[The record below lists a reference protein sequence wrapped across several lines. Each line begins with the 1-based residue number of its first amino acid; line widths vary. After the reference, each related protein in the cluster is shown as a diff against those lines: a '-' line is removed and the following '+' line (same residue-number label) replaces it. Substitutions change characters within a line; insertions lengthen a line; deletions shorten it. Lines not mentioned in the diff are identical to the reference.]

1 MFNIFSRIFACLDR
15 SSIIKLINLQFFNL
29 FIGILNI
36 ISAVLIAQFVI
47 LISGH
52 NLKLENVFLQK
63 TLNYLNFLLSSN
75 LLLYVSIA
83 LVFFYVLTILLNL
96 ILSYFNLKWM
106 QDLNVSFQKKLYNY
120 YLEKKWI
127 FHADN
132 SSKEIISKIHTDT
145 NRLSNTI
152 ILPFLDLF
160 SSLLI
165 SSIIITAIFIVD
177 LKVAL
182 ISLALFVSFYS
193 FFYFLFKK
201 KLRIAGDITT
211 KTYPIYFK
219 SLFEGF
225 TSIKD
230 VILFDKKDYFKNSFS
245 NSVDK
250 LREASI
256 IQSYLLQIPRNL
268 IEAIFFTLLIGIIF
282 LSINYYG
289 YEFTEIGAII
299 AFYGI
304 CAIKIIPALQKIFRS
319 MSSINSNLSAF
330 ENIENDLIKNKSTSL
345 KNNNIEKQTNEKI
358 DFKNSIKLENVS
370 FSYPTNKKAGIFNVN
385 MNIPYGSK
393 VGIVGKTGSGKSTLL
408 DIILGFIHPSKGNIK
423 VDNQE
428 INKENVRFWQKNL
441 SYVPQNF
448 FIYEGDIENNISFS
462 TNKNLIDKEKLLS
475 SMHLAELREFVGH
488 EKINV
493 GENGKKLSGGQ
504 KQRVGIA
511 RAIYKNS
518 EIIVLDEATN
528 SLDSITEKNIL
539 KNLEENKRIKTLII
553 VSHRFETLKMCDKFF
568 FIENGKVEELM
579 SFNDLTKK
587 YKK

>member
-15 SSIIKLINLQFFNL
+15 SSIIKLINLQVFNL

-47 LISGH
+47 LLSGH

-165 SSIIITAIFIVD
+165 SSIIITAVFIVD

-182 ISLALFVSFYS
+182 ISVALFVSFYS

-201 KLRIAGDITT
+201 KLRTAGDITT

-330 ENIENDLIKNKSTSL
+330 ENIENDLIKNKSTRL

-370 FSYPTNKKAGIFNVN
+370 FSYPTNKKAGI
-385 MNIPYGSK
+385 
-393 VGIVGKTGSGKSTLL
+393 
-408 DIILGFIHPSKGNIK
+408 
-423 VDNQE
+423 
-428 INKENVRFWQKNL
+428 
-441 SYVPQNF
+441 
-448 FIYEGDIENNISFS
+448 
-462 TNKNLIDKEKLLS
+462 
-475 SMHLAELREFVGH
+475 
-488 EKINV
+488 
-493 GENGKKLSGGQ
+493 
-504 KQRVGIA
+504 
-511 RAIYKNS
+511 
-518 EIIVLDEATN
+518 
-528 SLDSITEKNIL
+528 
-539 KNLEENKRIKTLII
+539 
-553 VSHRFETLKMCDKFF
+553 
-568 FIENGKVEELM
+568 LM
-579 SFNDLTKK
+579 
-587 YKK
+587 

>member
-1 MFNIFSRIFACLDR
+1 MFNIFLRIFACLDR
-15 SSIIKLINLQFFNL
+15 SSIIKLINLQVFNL
-29 FIGILNI
+29 FIGTLNI

-47 LISGH
+47 LISGY
-52 NLKLENVFLQK
+52 NLKLENVFLEK

-96 ILSYFNLKWM
+96 VLNYFNLKWM

-145 NRLSNTI
+145 SRLSNTI

-160 SSLLI
+160 SNLII
-165 SSIIITAIFIVD
+165 SSIIITAIFVVD

-182 ISLALFVSFYS
+182 ISLALFISFYS

-201 KLRIAGDITT
+201 KLRYAGDIVS

-245 NSVDK
+245 NSVNK
-250 LREASI
+250 LKEASI

-289 YEFTEIGAII
+289 YEFAEIGAII

-304 CAIKIIPALQKIFRS
+304 CAIKIIPALQKIFKS

-330 ENIENDLIKNKSTSL
+330 ENIENDLIKNKGTVL
-345 KNNNIEKQTNEKI
+345 KTNNIEKQTNEKI

-370 FSYPTNKKAGIFNVN
+370 FSYPTNEKAGIFNVN

-408 DIILGFIHPSKGNIK
+408 DIILGFIYPSEGNIK
-423 VDNQE
+423 VDNQD

-475 SMHLAELREFVGH
+475 SMHLAELKEFVGN

-539 KNLEENKRIKTLII
+539 KNLEDNKRIKTLII

-568 FIENGKVEELM
+568 FIKNGKVEELM
-579 SFNDLTKK
+579 SFNDLTEK